1 MKSEH
6 LLFLS
11 GLWLLN
17 ALVNRVLNMAWRR
30 SNWRRKKNQLFEINR
45 HQQRIKGL
53 YRKAIY
59 NDRLTT
65 SKNRHLENVKFIRD
79 KLRVCLSIK
88 ENTLP
93 AMTSRNVRKVFS
105 NRSNK
110 NCTYSHTIQME
121 SPPSTSTKTA
131 PSQPSHL
138 PERLY
143 LIPRGIGRET
153 VGFKRRY
160 EGWGGGGGR
169 RGRGKGF

>member
-1 MKSEH
+1 MTGSQ
-6 LLFLS
+6 L
-11 GLWLLN
+11 
-17 ALVNRVLNMAWRR
+17 A
-30 SNWRRKKNQLFEINR
+30 KN
-45 HQQRIKGL
+45 K
-53 YRKAIY
+53 
-59 NDRLTT
+59 
-65 SKNRHLENVKFIRD
+65 HLENVKFIRD

-93 AMTSRNVRKVFS
+93 AMTSPNVRKVFS
-105 NRSNK
+105 NCSNK
-110 NCTYSHTIQME
+110 NCTYSYTIQME

-160 EGWGGGGGR
+160 EGWGGGGAK
-169 RGRGKGF
+169 GKGVQGLRCSKPYRYYFRDMTGVCKSDPIQQQTHPRRLH

>member
-1 MKSEH
+1 MRSWIECWT
-6 LLFLS
+6 
-11 GLWLLN
+11 WLDVE
-17 ALVNRVLNMAWRR
+17 ATGEE
-30 SNWRRKKNQLFEINR
+30 KKNQVFKINR
-45 HQQRIKGL
+45 HYQRIKRL

-138 PERLY
+138 LERLY

-160 EGWGGGGGR
+160 EGWEWGGGGKGEGEG
-169 RGRGKGF
+169 GRGFKV